1 MLNQEETPINPDQPI
16 CDAHHHLWDRPND
29 RYLVEE
35 FLKDT
40 GGGHRIVKTVFVGC
54 KTMYRPDG
62 PPEMQP
68 TGETEFIEQITAPLQ
83 NGRGGTTEVAA
94 GMVSFAD
101 LSLGA
106 AVAPV
111 LEAHIAAGKG
121 RFRGIRTNRPRGNP
135 KWREG
140 FACLEKYG
148 LSFDAWQTG
157 TLAEVADLAKAF
169 PATTIILNHIG
180 GPFGIGPM
188 SAKRDEVLGEWRRG
202 LTALAGCPNVVIK
215 LGGLGMRS
223 FGFGWAERPSPPGSV
238 ELARAMAPY
247 YLECIEKLGTSRCM
261 FESNFPVDRV
271 SYSYAVMWNAFKRLV
286 KDFSKGEQSALFCDT
301 AVRVYRL
308 AE

>member
-1 MLNQEETPINPDQPI
+1 MKDKEQIINPGLPI
-16 CDAHHHLWDRPND
+16 CDAHHHLWDRPGD

-40 GGGHRIVKTVFVGC
+40 GGGHRIAKSVFIGC
-54 KTMYRPDG
+54 KTMYRQDG
-62 PPEMQP
+62 PPKMQP
-68 TGETEFIEQITAPLQ
+68 VGETEFIERITAPAQ
-83 NGRGGTTEVAA
+83 KSATKVAA
-94 GMVSFAD
+94 GIVSFAD

-111 LEAHIAAGKG
+111 LEAHVAAGKR
-121 RFRGIRTNRPRGNP
+121 RFRGIRTSRPQGNP

-140 FACLEKYG
+140 FACLEKYN

-169 PATTIILNHIG
+169 PATTIILNHLG
-180 GPFGIGPM
+180 GPFGIGPV
-188 SAKRDEVLGEWRRG
+188 SEKRDEVISEWRRG
-202 LTALAGCPNVVIK
+202 LAALAACPNVVIK

-223 FGFGWAERPSPPGSV
+223 FGFGWAERPTPADSV
-238 ELARAMAPY
+238 ELARRMAPY
-247 YLECIEKLGTSRCM
+247 YLECIEKLGTGRCL

-271 SYSYAVMWNAFKRLV
+271 SYSYTAMWNAFKRIV
-286 KDFSKGEQSALFCDT
+286 KDFSPYEQSALFFDN

-308 AE
+308 AK